1 MDFGFG
7 VGYSEMFVLAILAVI
22 VIGPKDLPVV
32 LRSFGQF
39 MKKARGMA
47 REFQGHVDVAM
58 KEAGVDGLKKD
69 LSDLKSTINT
79 QASGPVTVAKSA
91 VPSSFSDYNL
101 SGGAKDFETY
111 FGAAASTG
119 ETRVAGTLLVTP
131 EPSTTP

>member
-7 VGYSEMFVLAILAVI
+7 VGYSEMFVLAVIAII

-47 REFQGHVDVAM
+47 REFQGHVDTAM

-69 LSDLKSTINT
+69 LADLKSTVN
-79 QASGPVTVAKSA
+79 SSA
-91 VPSSFSDYNL
+91 GAISAPSIGSAYSVSN
-101 SGGAKDFETY
+101 AQKEFESY
-111 FGAAASTG
+111 FGEARSTG
-119 ETRVAGTLLVTP
+119 ETRVAGNLLMTP
-131 EPSTTP
+131 EPAKQS

>member
-7 VGYSEMFVLAILAVI
+7 VGYSEMFVLAIIAII

-69 LSDLKSTINT
+69 LSDLKSTINKEAGAMST
-79 QASGPVTVAKSA
+79 PAKSSIPA
-91 VPSSFSDYNL
+91 VFSAYNL
-101 SGGAKDFETY
+101 SGGQKDFETY
-111 FGAAASTG
+111 FGDAGSAG
-119 ETRVAGTLLVTP
+119 ETRVAGTLLMTAEPAVT
-131 EPSTTP
+131 S

>member
-7 VGYSEMFVLAILAVI
+7 VGYSEMFVLAIIAVI

-32 LRSFGQF
+32 LRTFGQF

-69 LSDLKSTINT
+69 LADLKSSVNT
-79 QASGPVTVAKSA
+79 SAGAISAPSVTSA
-91 VPSSFSDYNL
+91 YMMTN
-101 SGGAKDFETY
+101 AQKDFESY
-111 FGAAASTG
+111 FGNTATPG
-119 ETRVAGTLLVTP
+119 ETRVAGNLLVAA
-131 EPSTTP
+131 EPTKTS